1 MEEKEVGT
9 MSGQKNL
16 LWIAIMAWSIIPL
29 FLFPLHVFS
38 QDFPTKPVTIYCGFS
53 AGATTDLT
61 ARALASGAE
70 KLLGVPVV
78 VENKA
83 GAGGTVA
90 AALAAN
96 KKADGYTLVVVSTG
110 VLAQRP
116 HLQKVAY
123 DPFKDFTMICQYAR
137 YSGALTVLKDTPFK
151 NIDEFI
157 TYAKAHPGL
166 SYSSPGMFSVGHL
179 GVELFRQ
186 CKGLEFKHVPT
197 KGGNEAS
204 TQLLGKH
211 VDFMGGAG
219 IHIQYVKQGLM
230 RMLVLF
236 IADKRD
242 PDFPDVPTLKELG
255 CQDAPAYGYIV
266 LGPKGIPDAIH
277 KKLGETFRRIA
288 ESPDFQ
294 KALAKLEVSYEYKD
308 GGQLEK
314 DVRVEYE
321 FYKDFLKKT
330 GATK

>member
-1 MEEKEVGT
+1 MT
-9 MSGQKNL
+9 MRRYFTGMAFMALSMIFVLFSSSFPASG
-16 LWIAIMAWSIIPL
+16 
-29 FLFPLHVFS
+29 
-38 QDFPTKPVTIYCGFS
+38 QDFPAKPITIYCGFS

-70 KLLGVPVV
+70 KLLGIPVV

-83 GAGGTVA
+83 GGGGTVA
-90 AALAAN
+90 ATLLATR
-96 KKADGYTLVVVSTG
+96 KPDGYTLVVVSTG

-123 DPFKDFTMICQYAR
+123 EPFKDFTMLCQYAR
-137 YSGALTVLKDTPFK
+137 YSGALTVLKDAPFK
-151 NIDEFI
+151 NADEFAA
-157 TYAKAHPGL
+157 YAKVHPGL

-197 KGGNEAS
+197 KGGTEAS

-219 IHIQYVKQGLM
+219 IHIQYVKQDLM

-266 LGPKGIPDAIH
+266 LGPKGMPDPIYR
-277 KKLGETFRRIA
+277 KLSETFRKVA

-308 GGQLEK
+308 GKRLEK
-314 DVRVEYE
+314 DVRAEYQ
-321 FYKDFLKKT
+321 FYGDFLGKA
-330 GATK
+330 GATKK